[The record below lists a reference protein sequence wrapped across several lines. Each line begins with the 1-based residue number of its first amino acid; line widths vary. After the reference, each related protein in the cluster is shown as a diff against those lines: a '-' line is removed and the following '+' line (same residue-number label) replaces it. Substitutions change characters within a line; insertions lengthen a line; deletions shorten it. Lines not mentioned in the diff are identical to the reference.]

1 LNKELRKALSRGLV
15 YNEVNGALLSELS
28 IRNFAII
35 EALNISFQKGL
46 TVLSGETG
54 AGKSIIIDAISL
66 LVGGRGSAEFVRYGT
81 EKAEIEGLFYVE
93 DDKHPCI
100 EKAEELDI
108 EIEDGMIILKRD
120 IAANGKSVCRVN
132 GKLVTLSIL
141 KEIGKTLVD
150 IHGQHETQDLMNEE
164 RHLFMLD
171 HFDGERI
178 VKQLDIY
185 QNVYADYE
193 KLKKQLKSLSE
204 NEQQMAH
211 RLDLIQFQHE
221 EIRKA
226 DLKMDEENEL
236 TEERLQIS
244 NFEKIYKAL
253 GDAYRSLSADGQGL
267 DNVRSAMGQ
276 MESITHLDEVYQE
289 NHDSI
294 ANSYY
299 LLEEVAYQLRENL
312 DMMEYDPNRL
322 DEIETRLNEIRMLK
336 RKYGNNVE
344 EILAYADKIEQEIFT
359 IENKDVHIEATKK
372 QLKELESVILKEATL
387 LSNMRHELAEHL
399 TNAIHQEL
407 KELYME
413 KTKFEVRIMKREG
426 NAEEPLVEGAPVR
439 LTADGYDHV
448 EFYISTNPGEPL
460 KPLSK
465 VASGGELSRIILAL
479 KSIFSKH
486 QGIAS
491 VIFDEVDTGVSGRVA
506 QAIAEKIYRV
516 SVNSQVLCIT
526 HLPQVASMADSHLF
540 IRKQVANDRTI
551 TSVTVLTM
559 EDKVTEIARMIS
571 GVEITDLTTE
581 HAKELLTQAH
591 HFKQTAEA
599 IQ

>member
-1 LNKELRKALSRGLV
+1 M
-15 YNEVNGALLSELS
+15 NEALLSELS

-35 EALNISFQKGL
+35 ESLNISFQKGL

-81 EKAEIEGLFYVE
+81 DKAEIEGLFYIE
-93 DDKHPCI
+93 DEQHPCAM
-100 EKAEELDI
+100 KAEELDI

-120 IAANGKSVCRVN
+120 ISVNGKSVCRVN
-132 GKLVTLSIL
+132 GKLVTLSTL

-150 IHGQHETQDLMNEE
+150 IHGQHETQDLMNED

-171 HFDGERI
+171 HFEGDHI
-178 VKQLDIY
+178 LVQLEKY
-185 QNVYADYE
+185 QGVYREYE
-193 KLKKQLKSLSE
+193 QLKKQLNSLTE

-221 EIRKA
+221 EIRNA
-226 DLKMDEENEL
+226 DLKIDEEQNL
-236 TEERLQIS
+236 LEERLKIS

-253 GDAYRSLSADGQGL
+253 GDSYRSLTADSSGL
-267 DNVRSAMGQ
+267 DHVRNAMNQ
-276 MESITHLDEVYQE
+276 MESITDLDTAYQE
-289 NHDSI
+289 NYDVI
-294 ANSYY
+294 ANSFY
-299 LLEEVAYQLRENL
+299 LLEEVAYQLREKL

-336 RKYGNNVE
+336 RKYGNTVE
-344 EILAYADKIEQEIFT
+344 EILAYADEIEKEIFT
-359 IENKDVHIEATKK
+359 IENKDVHIETTKK
-372 QLKELESVILKEATL
+372 KLKEIEQLIVNEATL
-387 LSNMRHELAEHL
+387 LSNMRHDLANRL
-399 TNAIHQEL
+399 TTAIHQEL

-413 KTKFEVRIMKREG
+413 KTKFEVMIKKKEG
-426 NAEEPLVEGAPVR
+426 TIDDPLVEGAPVKM
-439 LTADGYDHV
+439 TQNGYDNV

-486 QGIAS
+486 QGVAS

-540 IRKQVANDRTI
+540 IRKQIANERTV
-551 TSVTVLTM
+551 TSVTVLSQD
-559 EDKVTEIARMIS
+559 DKVTEIARMIS

-581 HAKELLTQAH
+581 HARELLSQAH
-591 HFKQTAEA
+591 RFKQAAEA